1 MCRLCRA
8 RPTIVRP
15 TRAGCAI
22 VEPVSQ
28 PEPTEPIGEKD
39 GGDGTADF
47 LAEAD
52 RLAVLAANAAYYD
65 AFERRDFDAISD
77 LWEHSDRVLCTHPGW
92 STLHGWGAVSASWV
106 ALLTN
111 SQRLQFILTNER
123 VGVAGETAW
132 VSIDENVIDGAEGS
146 TVAALNVF
154 VRSAGSRN
162 GWRMVV
168 HHASLV
174 HASLGS

>member
-1 MCRLCRA
+1 MCHRG
-8 RPTIVRP
+8 T
-15 TRAGCAI
+15 
-22 VEPVSQ
+22 VSQ
-28 PEPTEPIGEKD
+28 PEPTEPIGEQD
-39 GGDGTADF
+39 GGDGAADY

-123 VGVAGETAW
+123 VGIAGETAW

-174 HASLGS
+174 HASLGG